1 MSNSKW
7 SPNSVAFIAMSVE
20 YCHALENVLDF
31 EREDF
36 IAKMLKLL
44 PRIYMSATDIAE
56 NQFEENY
63 YAESYLEEESYDAV
77 KENIAR
83 LLAED
88 DIYLEVFMDDMKYSD
103 TPLSASISENLA
115 DIYQALYNLAAGVK
129 DATNEAANE
138 VIANCKADF
147 ETYWGQTLCN
157 VLRALHSLRFNPDKI
172 NY

>member
-1 MSNSKW
+1 MSNSKL

-103 TPLSASISENLA
+103 TPISASIAEGLT
-115 DIYQALYNLAAGVK
+115 DIFQDLFNFVNNVK
-129 DATNEAANE
+129 DAPQVQISDYVA
-138 VIANCKADF
+138 VCKENF
-147 ETYWGQTLCN
+147 ETFWGQRLCN
-157 VLRALHSLRFNPDKI
+157 VMKALHDIKYNHDNRI
-172 NY
+172 

>member
-1 MSNSKW
+1 MSNSKL

-63 YAESYLEEESYDAV
+63 YAESYLEEDCYDALR
-77 KENIAR
+77 ENIAR

-103 TPLSASISENLA
+103 TPISASIAEGLT
-115 DIYQALYNLAAGVK
+115 DIFQDLFNFVNNVK
-129 DATNEAANE
+129 DAPQEQISDYVA
-138 VIANCKADF
+138 VCKENF
-147 ETYWGQTLCN
+147 ETFWGQRLCN
-157 VLRALHSLRFNPDKI
+157 VMKALHDIKYNHDNRI
-172 NY
+172 

>member
-1 MSNSKW
+1 MSNSKL

-103 TPLSASISENLA
+103 TPISASIAEGLT
-115 DIYQALYNLAAGVK
+115 DIFQDLFNFVNNVK
-129 DATNEAANE
+129 DAPQEQISDYVA
-138 VIANCKADF
+138 VCKENF
-147 ETYWGQTLCN
+147 ETFWGQRLCN
-157 VLRALHSLRFNPDKI
+157 VMKALHDIKYNHDNRI
-172 NY
+172 